1 MAAISEKKA
10 IELLGNEPI
19 PGTAEQRQ
27 KLYIRIGELVVLNG
41 EVWVHQNRDDLLQ
54 EWEIIIRQGYLD

>member
-10 IELLGNEPI
+10 IELLGKEQV
-19 PGTAEQRQ
+19 PGTAEQLQ
-27 KLYIRIGELVVLNG
+27 KLYIRIGELVALNG
-41 EVWVHQNRDDLLQ
+41 ELWVRQNRDDLLQ

>member
-1 MAAISEKKA
+1 MAAISENKA
-10 IELLGNEPI
+10 IELLGNATV

-27 KLYIRIGELVVLNG
+27 KLYIRIGELVALNG